1 MNPIDAAGL
10 GSSANTGNGSEGMRL
25 SLSVR
30 VAEAFDNKEKTT
42 LGLGELIALAKKYG
56 YAALCM
62 RASQCGIESPP
73 ESVRQTRRR
82 IEEAGLRV
90 SMITGDYA
98 VPGNNEQ
105 APLLLRNI
113 QPYLDLADA
122 LGSSLIRVCM
132 KSGEDIEWARRAC
145 DEAAERNIRLAHQS
159 HCCSLFETVQ
169 GSLDALQA
177 VHRPNFGLIFEPAN
191 WLIAAEDYGRE
202 TIRRLAPWIFN
213 VYIQN
218 HRLHARGTTLVPT
231 WTRGFVPLDHIGVW
245 NKGGVDVDEVYEGLH
260 AIGYKDFITV
270 HQAFAGVMPVEE
282 AVRRSA
288 EFLGRYRAVNGS
300 HS

>member
-1 MNPIDAAGL
+1 
-10 GSSANTGNGSEGMRL
+10 MRL

-30 VAEAFDNKEKTT
+30 VAEEFDNKERTT
-42 LGLGELIALAKKYG
+42 LGLEELIVLAKKYG

-62 RASQCGIESPP
+62 RASQCGVDSPH
-73 ESVRQTRRR
+73 ESVRHTRRL
-82 IEEAGLRV
+82 IEEAGLQV
-90 SMITGDYA
+90 SMITGDFA

-113 QPYLDLADA
+113 RPYLDLAGE

-132 KSGEDIEWARRAC
+132 KSREDIEWAQRAC
-145 DEAAERNIRLAHQS
+145 DQAAERNIRLAHQS
-159 HCCSLFETVQ
+159 HWCSLFETVQ
-169 GSLDALQA
+169 GTLDTLQA
-177 VHRPNFGLIFEPAN
+177 VHRPNFGLIYEPAN

-202 TIRRLAPWIFN
+202 SIRRLAPWIFN

-218 HRLHARGTTLVPT
+218 HRLHARGTALVPT
-231 WTRGFVPLDHIGVW
+231 WTRGLVPLDHIGVW
-245 NKGGVDVDEVYEGLH
+245 DKGGVDVDDVYEGLH
-260 AIGYKDFITV
+260 AIGYKGFITV

-288 EFLGRYRAVNGS
+288 EFLGRYSAVNGS
-300 HS
+300 NS